1 MKRTISFLVL
11 LLSVFQIS
19 CSSAPSSEI
28 TGAPIDPRVRAEQ
41 EGEIKIADDALAK
54 RDFESAQT
62 LYLQFK
68 NRFPNSVYYQRA
80 QFGQAKALEE
90 LDQWAEAA
98 ELYRKTAEATRER
111 QKNIA
116 AQALYQL
123 SFCYENLG
131 DEARVLA
138 SLKDAQNMSE
148 YLTPEQAYAEVP
160 ARLAAS
166 YNRMGLTKEAH
177 ENLKKA
183 DAGVAEVRAK
193 LAQEVT
199 PQWIAQIYQ
208 KMGSFSTNQLSQENL
223 QASLDTLKMVQI
235 FSLRSAE
242 ADSDPWSSIAV
253 QGLMENYRDIWN
265 TIQSIPLNTAMD
277 PGAAKRERNERW
289 THFTGQLLTMMND
302 LRLYKMPEHKDPKGS
317 LATLFSFLKKLE
329 TSGRDLLM
337 SMGEQNPLTPDA
349 KRKQALRRDGLTVK
363 PVQTETE
370 TTLPKKLPEKDPNL

>member
-1 MKRTISFLVL
+1 MKRTAIILSGLML
-11 LLSVFQIS
+11 LQSA
-19 CSSAPSSEI
+19 CSSSPTSEI

-41 EGEIKIADDALAK
+41 EGEIRVADDALLK
-54 RDFESAQT
+54 RDFENAQA

-90 LDQWAEAA
+90 MGQWAEAA
-98 ELYRKTAEATRER
+98 ELYRKTVEVTRER

-138 SLKDAQNMSE
+138 SLKDAQLMND

-166 YNRMGLTKEAH
+166 YNRMGLVKEAQ
-177 ENLKKA
+177 ENLRKA
-183 DAGVAEVRAK
+183 DQGIAQVRAK

-199 PQWIAQIYQ
+199 PQWIAQVYQ
-208 KMGSFSTNQLSQENL
+208 RMGSFSTNQISHENL
-223 QASLDTLKMVQI
+223 QASLDTLKLVQI
-235 FSLRSAE
+235 FSLRSGEAE
-242 ADSDPWSSIAV
+242 SDPWSSIAV

-265 TIQSIPLNTAMD
+265 TIQSIPLNAAMD

-289 THFTGQLLTMMND
+289 THFTGQLLAMMND
-302 LRLYKMPEHKDPKGS
+302 LRLYRMPEHKDNKGS
-317 LATLFSFLKKLE
+317 IGTLFSFIRKLE

-337 SMGEQNPLTPDA
+337 SMGEQNPLTPEA
-349 KRKQALRRDGLTVK
+349 KKKQALRRDGITVK
-363 PVQTETE
+363 PLNSEQETN
-370 TTLPKKLPEKDPNL
+370 LPTKLPEKDPNL